1 MIMVSVLLD
10 KSNPFHLKDRVYMHP
25 FWHNMDPVSVLDYRY
40 GTDEM
45 RNVFRADSYLNFL
58 LKVEATLAE
67 AQSEIGIVPKRAAI
81 EIKKGL
87 KLVKRKRVEEIE
99 TEINHDVMAV
109 VKGLE
114 EQVGDAG
121 KWIHFGAT
129 SYDIVDTARALQH
142 KKAITLIEMAL
153 KKLIKSLSQLAKKH
167 KDTVML
173 GRTHG
178 QWATPITFGL
188 KMAVFTSELA
198 RHMERLT
205 ELKPRLMT
213 GKFLGAVG
221 SGAAM
226 YPHTLKV
233 QKLVCKK
240 LELNEPLA
248 TTQILGRDRI
258 AEVIAW
264 GANLATS
271 IEKFTIE
278 VRNLQRSDI
287 GEVAEA
293 FNIKKQVGSSTM
305 AQKKNPITSENVGG
319 LARIVRSVLYS
330 SYENNLQW
338 HERDLANSS
347 NERIILPQFYILL
360 EYIIKKT
367 ENVFSNLYVNK
378 EKMKENL
385 DGAGGLPMAEAFVIA
400 LGKTEMGRQNAH
412 ELIRSITMDAE
423 KKGITFRENI
433 KTNHEVQKYLNN
445 DEIMHCLEPNN
456 YVGHSHEIIDKVL
469 ASINE

>member
-1 MIMVSVLLD
+1 
-10 KSNPFHLKDRVYMHP
+10 
-25 FWHNMDPVSVLDYRY
+25 MDPVSVLDYRY

-45 RNVFRADSYLNFL
+45 RNVFRANSYLNFL

-67 AQSEIGIVPKRAAI
+67 AQADIGIVPKEAAL
-81 EIKKGL
+81 EIKKGI
-87 KLVKRKRVEEIE
+87 KLVKRERVEEIE
-99 TEINHDVMAV
+99 AEINHDVMAV

-114 EQVGDAG
+114 EKVGDAG

-142 KKAITLIEMAL
+142 KKAIDLIELAL
-153 KKLIKSLSQLAKKH
+153 RKLIKTMAKLSQKH

-188 KMAVFTSELA
+188 KMAVFTSELS
-198 RHMERLT
+198 RHMERLI
-205 ELKPRLMT
+205 ELIPRIMT

-226 YPHTLKV
+226 HPNTLKV
-233 QKLVCKK
+233 QKLVCDK

-293 FNIKKQVGSSTM
+293 FNVEKQVGSSTM

-319 LARIVRSVLYS
+319 LARVVRSVLYS

-360 EYIIKKT
+360 EFIIKKT

-378 EKMKENL
+378 EKMRENL

-400 LGKTEMGRQNAH
+400 LGKTDLGRQEAH

-423 KKGITFRENI
+423 KKRITFSENV
-433 KTNHEVQKYLNN
+433 KDNSEVQKYLSNK
-445 DEIMHCLEPNN
+445 EISYCLNPDN
-456 YVGHSHEIIDKVL
+456 YIGHSKEIIEKVL
-469 ASINE
+469 ASIDE

>member
-1 MIMVSVLLD
+1 
-10 KSNPFHLKDRVYMHP
+10 
-25 FWHNMDPVSVLDYRY
+25 MDPVSVLDYRY
-40 GTDEM
+40 GTEEM
-45 RNVFRADSYLNFL
+45 RDVFRVNSYLNFL
-58 LKVEATLAE
+58 LEIEATLAE
-67 AQSEIGIVPKRAAI
+67 AQAEIGIVPIEAAA
-81 EIKKGL
+81 EIRKGIP
-87 KLVKRKRVEEIE
+87 LVKRERVEEIE
-99 TEINHDVMAV
+99 SEINHDVMAV

-142 KKAITLIEMAL
+142 KKAINLIEKAL
-153 KKLIKSLSQLAKKH
+153 SKLTASIADLAAKH

-188 KMAVFTSELA
+188 KMAVFTSELS
-198 RHMERLT
+198 RHMERLSQ
-205 ELKPRLMT
+205 LKPRIMT
-213 GKFLGAVG
+213 GKLLGAVG

-226 YPHTLKV
+226 YPNTLEV
-233 QKLVCKK
+233 QSIVCKK
-240 LELNEPLA
+240 LGLNEPLA

-271 IEKFTIE
+271 IEKFTLE

-293 FNIKKQVGSSTM
+293 FNVEKQVGSSTM

-360 EYIIKKT
+360 EFIIKKT
-367 ENVFSNLYVNK
+367 EDVFANLYVNEK
-378 EKMKENL
+378 KMKENL

-400 LGKTEMGRQNAH
+400 LGKTDLGRQEAH
-412 ELIRSITMDAE
+412 ELVRGITMEAE
-423 KKGITFRENI
+423 KKGLTFSQNI
-433 KTNHEVQKYLNN
+433 KNN
-445 DEIMHCLEPNN
+445 DEVKKYLSDKEITNCLEPNN
-456 YVGHSHEIIDKVL
+456 YVGHSHEIIDRVL
-469 ASINE
+469 SSIND

>member
-1 MIMVSVLLD
+1 
-10 KSNPFHLKDRVYMHP
+10 
-25 FWHNMDPVSVLDYRY
+25 MDPVSVLDYRY
-40 GTDEM
+40 GTEEM
-45 RNVFRADSYLNFL
+45 RNVFRANSYLNFL

-67 AQSEIGIVPKRAAI
+67 AQAEIGIVPKEAAL
-81 EIKKGL
+81 EIKKGI
-87 KLVKRKRVEEIE
+87 KLVKRERVEEIE
-99 TEINHDVMAV
+99 AEINHDVMAV

-142 KKAITLIEMAL
+142 KKAIYLIELAL
-153 KKLIKSLSQLAKKH
+153 RKLIKSMAKLSQKH

-188 KMAVFTSELA
+188 KIAVFTSELS
-198 RHMERLT
+198 RHMERLI
-205 ELKPRLMT
+205 ELKPRIMT

-226 YPHTLKV
+226 HPHTLKV
-233 QKLVCKK
+233 QELVCEK

-287 GEVAEA
+287 GEVSEA
-293 FNIKKQVGSSTM
+293 FNVEKQVGSSTM

-319 LARIVRSVLYS
+319 LARVVRSVLYS

-360 EYIIKKT
+360 EFIIKKT

-378 EKMKENL
+378 QKMRENL

-400 LGKTEMGRQNAH
+400 LGKTDLGRQEAH

-423 KKGITFRENI
+423 KKGITLSENV
-433 KTNHEVQKYLNN
+433 KDNSEVQKYLSNK
-445 DEIMHCLEPNN
+445 EISHCLNPDN
-456 YVGHSHEIIDKVL
+456 YIGHSKEIIEKVL

>member
-1 MIMVSVLLD
+1 
-10 KSNPFHLKDRVYMHP
+10 
-25 FWHNMDPVSVLDYRY
+25 
-40 GTDEM
+40 
-45 RNVFRADSYLNFL
+45 
-58 LKVEATLAE
+58 
-67 AQSEIGIVPKRAAI
+67 
-81 EIKKGL
+81 
-87 KLVKRKRVEEIE
+87 
-99 TEINHDVMAV
+99 MA
-109 VKGLE
+109 K
-114 EQVGDAG
+114 
-121 KWIHFGAT
+121 
-129 SYDIVDTARALQH
+129 
-142 KKAITLIEMAL
+142 
-153 KKLIKSLSQLAKKH
+153 LSQKH

-188 KMAVFTSELA
+188 KMAVFTSELS
-198 RHMERLT
+198 RHMERLI
-205 ELKPRLMT
+205 ELKPRIMT

-226 YPHTLKV
+226 HPHTLKV
-233 QKLVCKK
+233 QELICEK

-293 FNIKKQVGSSTM
+293 FNVEKQVGSSTM

-319 LARIVRSVLYS
+319 LARVVRSVLYS

-360 EYIIKKT
+360 EFIIKKT

-378 EKMKENL
+378 QKMRENL
-385 DGAGGLPMAEAFVIA
+385 DGAGGLPMAESFVIA
-400 LGKTEMGRQNAH
+400 LGKTDLGRQEAH

-423 KKGITFRENI
+423 KKGITFSENV
-433 KTNHEVQKYLNN
+433 KDNSEVQKYLSNK
-445 DEIMHCLEPNN
+445 EISHCLNPDN
-456 YVGHSHEIIDKVL
+456 YIGHSKEIIEKVL
-469 ASINE
+469 ASIDE